1 MTAVS
6 YIIWTDIP
14 AEREADF
21 NEWYNREHAPDR
33 VLGIPGFIQAR
44 RFVALEGGPRYAA
57 WFDVAGPEV
66 FRNEAYVAMRRTPDP
81 RSRQFIPLFRN
92 VIRFIGRPVA
102 DAVGV
107 RGRGIAEGACVRFDA
122 FQGALPDESVAAWES
137 FVASLVGRPGIL
149 RARLFRAVPELLESA
164 VSNMKGTTRES
175 LRGPDRLGDA
185 LLMIEGAADAQIA
198 AAGPEVARALAAHPS
213 WTPLGSARMQQLMRV
228 TKPHFIHNE
237 EDRR

>member
-1 MTAVS
+1 MPAVS

-14 AEREADF
+14 AEREAEF

-44 RFVALEGGPRYAA
+44 RFAAVEGAPRYAA

-66 FRNEAYVAMRRTPDP
+66 FRDEAYMAMRRTPDP
-81 RSRQFIPLFRN
+81 RSQQFIPLFRN

-107 RGRGIAEGACVRFDA
+107 RGQGVAEGACVRFA
-122 FQGALPDESVAAWES
+122 VFQGKLPDADVPAWAA
-137 FVASLVGRPGIL
+137 VIASLVGKPGIL
-149 RARLFRAVPELLESA
+149 RARLFRAAPELLEGA
-164 VSNMKGTTRES
+164 VRNMKGATREG

-185 LLMIEGAADAQIA
+185 LLMIEGITDAQVA
-198 AAGPEVARALAAHPS
+198 AIEPDVAGALAAHPS
-213 WTPLGSARMQQLMRV
+213 WTSLGSARMQQLMRV
-228 TKPHFIHNE
+228 AKH
-237 EDRR
+237 